1 MGSNK
6 LFVAFGFL
14 SASCCLSLL
23 FTARFRYRSSSY
35 GTLSKATGFL
45 LVARYTP
52 SLRTAICSKQ
62 ISKSSEM
69 NL

>member
-1 MGSNK
+1 MGLEK

-14 SASCCLSLL
+14 SASCCLS
-23 FTARFRYRSSSY
+23 F
-35 GTLSKATGFL
+35 GHI
-45 LVARYTP
+45 ARYAP
-52 SLRTAICSKQ
+52 SFCTAICSKQ

>member
-1 MGSNK
+1 MGLEK

-14 SASCCLSLL
+14 SASCCLSL
-23 FTARFRYRSSSY
+23 
-35 GTLSKATGFL
+35 GH
-45 LVARYTP
+45 VARYTP